1 MNKRK
6 HTQRDTHTR
15 TLYFD
20 LYYIFLAATKI
31 VILQHFL
38 EFASV
43 KKILT
48 STVDFLKD
56 INLEYIVIIELFL
69 R

>member
-6 HTQRDTHTR
+6 HTHTH

-31 VILQHFL
+31 VILQHFP
-38 EFASV
+38 EFV
-43 KKILT
+43 CQKILT
-48 STVDFLKD
+48 STTYFLKD